1 MAYQLLIIRFSLIKS
16 FFFMK
21 NLLFNL
27 LIKKFW
33 VWVLVNFFGLFL
45 YVDKNNLKILKSKNL
60 KTEVCRR
67 LRNFLREDKTLF
79 EGLKEICLSLFLA
92 FILENLKKRELEILF
107 FTNLLIFFLWATL
120 FLKKKYPGTL
130 TTAFSTFI

>member
-1 MAYQLLIIRFSLIKS
+1 MVYQLLIIRFSLIKS

-79 EGLKEICLSLFLA
+79 EGLKVICLSLFLA

-107 FTNLLIFFLWATL
+107 FINLLIFFLWATL

>member
-1 MAYQLLIIRFSLIKS
+1 M
-16 FFFMK
+16 
-21 NLLFNL
+21 
-27 LIKKFW
+27 
-33 VWVLVNFFGLFL
+33 LVNFFGLFL

-92 FILENLKKRELEILF
+92 SILENLKKKELEILF
-107 FTNLLIFFLWATL
+107 FTNIKIFFL
-120 FLKKKYPGTL
+120 
-130 TTAFSTFI
+130 